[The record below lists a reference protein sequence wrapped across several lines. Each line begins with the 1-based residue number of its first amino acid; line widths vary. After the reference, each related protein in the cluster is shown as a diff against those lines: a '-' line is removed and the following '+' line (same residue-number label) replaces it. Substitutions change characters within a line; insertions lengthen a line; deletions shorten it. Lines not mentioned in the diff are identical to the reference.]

1 MSQTAHALREEGLTT
16 RRLEPAD
23 ADQVLDLHRRALR
36 HMADP
41 QWVRPEEPAF
51 FAEVLGPGGSGIG
64 AFDTQDELVAYA
76 LLQTR
81 LEEDDLAHLF
91 WADGAT
97 DKVAKFCGSAVA
109 PEWRGRRLQQ
119 KLSLERLELAESL
132 GMQRLFAT
140 AAPGNAASW
149 VSLLN
154 AGMQIGALG
163 LRYGGRLRYTLVRD
177 ECQPD
182 EEADSALRDLQ
193 DLEGQKELLGQGWR
207 GVTLATLPDGGRRLE
222 LRPCR

>member
-1 MSQTAHALREEGLTT
+1 MSQAARNLKEEGLTT

-23 ADQVLDLHRRALR
+23 AEQVLDLHRRALQ

-51 FAEVLGPGGSGIG
+51 FAEVLGPGGSGLG
-64 AFDTQDELVAYA
+64 AFDTRGELVAYA

-91 WADGAT
+91 WTDGAT
-97 DKVAKFCGSAVA
+97 DNVAKFCGSAVT

-119 KLSLERLELAESL
+119 TLSLERLELAEAL
-132 GMQRLFAT
+132 GKQRLFAT

-177 ECQPD
+177 ERLPD
-182 EEADSALRDLQ
+182 EEAEPALRDLQ
-193 DLEGQKELLGQGWR
+193 DLEGQKELLEQGWR
-207 GVTLATLPDGGRRLE
+207 GVTLASLPDGGRRLE
-222 LRPCR
+222 LRPCH

>member
-1 MSQTAHALREEGLTT
+1 MSPAARALQEEGLTT

-23 ADQVLDLHRRALR
+23 VGQVLDLHRRALQ

-41 QWVRPEEPAF
+41 QWVRPEAPEF
-51 FAEVLGPGGSGIG
+51 FDEVLGPGGSGIG
-64 AFDTQDELVAYA
+64 AFDAEGELVAYA

-91 WADGAT
+91 WSDGGT
-97 DKVAKFCGSAVA
+97 DMVAKFCGSAVA

-119 KLSLERLELAESL
+119 TLSLERLEMADSL

-177 ECQPD
+177 EQLPD
-182 EEADSALRDLQ
+182 EEAEPALRDLQ
-193 DLEGQKELLGQGWR
+193 DLEGQKELLEQGWR